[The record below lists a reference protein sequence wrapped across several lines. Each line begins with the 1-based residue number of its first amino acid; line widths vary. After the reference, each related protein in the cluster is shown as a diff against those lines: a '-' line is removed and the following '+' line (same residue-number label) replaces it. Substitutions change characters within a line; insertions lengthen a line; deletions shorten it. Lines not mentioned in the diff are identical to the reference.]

1 VPLFLKRQCDRTQVE
16 YAKTEG
22 VPEAAVDEAF
32 EMDATKATLVKM
44 VLLRK
49 ELVQLGDATSGG
61 PGGGPP
67 GPLGQTFPF
76 LLTCHWIRMGSN
88 GSCLSG

>member
-1 VPLFLKRQCDRTQVE
+1 M
-16 YAKTEG
+16 
-22 VPEAAVDEAF
+22 DEAF

-61 PGGGPP
+61 PGGGRPA
-67 GPLGQTFPF
+67 PLARRFHSYSLAIGFAWD
-76 LLTCHWIRMGSN
+76 LMEVAYLAD
-88 GSCLSG
+88 